1 MVNILRKT
9 ISFIDPLNERVG
21 GWVSWLT
28 LCMVCVTFLV
38 VVLRYGFDIGWIAM
52 QESVTYM
59 HALVFTAGA
68 AYALKKDAHV
78 RVDVFYR
85 NLSPKAKAW
94 INLIGTLLLLLPV
107 CFYLLWSSLGYV
119 YISWT
124 LLEGSREAGG
134 LPLVFI
140 LKSFIPLMACL
151 LVLQGLSL
159 ICHSLLMIVSTHPVR
174 ENKI

>member
-1 MVNILRKT
+1 MDNILRNT
-9 ISFIDPLNERVG
+9 IFFVDLLNERVG
-21 GWVSWLT
+21 ALVSWLT

-68 AYALKKDAHV
+68 AYTLKQDAHV

-85 NLSPKAKAW
+85 ELGPRAQAW
-94 INLIGTLLLLLPV
+94 INLIGTLLMLFPV
-107 CFYLLWSSLGYV
+107 CFFLLWSSVDYV
-119 YISWT
+119 YSSWV

-140 LKSFIPLMACL
+140 LKSCIPLMACL

-159 ICHSLLMIVSTHPVR
+159 ACHSLLTIVSSR
-174 ENKI
+174 AA

>member
-9 ISFIDPLNERVG
+9 TSFIDPLNEHVG
-21 GWVSWLT
+21 RIVSWFT

-38 VVLRYGFDIGWIAM
+38 VVLRYGFDTGWIAM

-68 AYALKKDAHV
+68 AYTLKRDAHV

-85 NLSPKAKAW
+85 KLGLRTRAW
-94 INLIGTLLLLLPV
+94 IDLAGTLMLLFPV
-107 CFYLLWSSLGYV
+107 CFYLFWSSLDYV
-119 YISWT
+119 YTSWT

-140 LKSFIPLMACL
+140 LKSYIPLMACL
-151 LVLQGLSL
+151 LVLQGVSQA
-159 ICHSLLMIVSTHPVR
+159 CHSLLTIISGEAVPK
-174 ENKI
+174 NNL